1 MKEFREIGSNLVKL
15 PSHCPECNSQLIQ
28 ESNEAITKCINSECS
43 AKIKGHLLHWVSK
56 GAMNIEGLGEKII
69 NQLVNVGYVKS
80 IADLYK
86 LEINSI
92 LSLERFGEKSA
103 NNLIREINDSKTND
117 WHKQLYG
124 FGIPHVGEANAKSLS
139 KNFKSI
145 EEIITSSKESPDKI
159 SNIYGFGAE
168 ITDAIIKWFD
178 NSNNQ
183 DLIKEL
189 KSMGFSLK
197 QNLNSKTN
205 TSNLLNG
212 KSFVITGT
220 LNSLTRDNAKELI
233 ENAGGKVSS
242 SISKKTDFL
251 ISGEKAGSKL
261 KKAQELG
268 VKIIN
273 ENELKLLL

>member
-1 MKEFREIGSNLVKL
+1 
-15 PSHCPECNSQLIQ
+15 
-28 ESNEAITKCINSECS
+28 
-43 AKIKGHLLHWVSK
+43 
-56 GAMNIEGLGEKII
+56 MNIEGLGEKII

-86 LEINSI
+86 LEINS
-92 LSLERFGEKSA
+92 LLCLERFGKKSA
-103 NNLIREINDSKTND
+103 NNLLREINESKTKN

-124 FGIPHVGEANAKSLS
+124 LGIPHVGEANAKSLS

-145 EEIITSSKESPDKI
+145 EELINSVKKSPENI
-159 SNIYGFGAE
+159 SNIYGFGNE

-178 NSNNQ
+178 NSKNQ
-183 DLIKEL
+183 NLIKEL
-189 KSMGFSLK
+189 KSIGFSLK
-197 QNLNSKTN
+197 ENNSNNKPNESNLLNSKT
-205 TSNLLNG
+205 
-212 KSFVITGT
+212 FVLTGT
-220 LNSLTRDNAKELI
+220 LNSITRDEAKELI

-251 ISGEKAGSKL
+251 LSGEQPGSKL

-273 ENELKLLL
+273 ENEFKLLL